1 MVPWPIALLSLF
13 YGVIAAASAANAWK
27 AVQGISRQP
36 VLWPLLWLAVSAGA
50 MCGLALLR
58 PWGRVLAVAG
68 FTALCV
74 VALAVAGVLVTS
86 AHPLAAIAAAV
97 AAGLHIMAIRYL
109 QRATVKAL
117 FTSATLEQRGRP

>member
-1 MVPWPIALLSLF
+1 MVPWPIALLSVF
-13 YGVIAAASAANAWK
+13 YGIIAAASAANIWK
-27 AVQGISRQP
+27 AVGGISRQSVVWP
-36 VLWPLLWLAVSAGA
+36 VLWLVLSAGA

-74 VALAVAGVLVTS
+74 VTLAVAGVLVAS

-97 AAGLHIMAIRYL
+97 VAGLHIMAIRYL
-109 QRATVKAL
+109 QRETVKTL
-117 FTSATLEQRGRP
+117 FASATLEQQGRS

>member
-13 YGVIAAASAANAWK
+13 YGVIAAASAATAWK
-27 AVQGISRQP
+27 AVQGLSRQP
-36 VLWPLLWLAVSAGA
+36 VIWPLLWCAVAAGA

-58 PWGRVLAVAG
+58 PWGRTLAVVG

-74 VALAVAGVLVTS
+74 VTLAVAGVLVTS

-97 AAGLHIMAIRYL
+97 VAGLHIMAIRYL
-109 QRATVKAL
+109 QRAKVKAL
-117 FTSATLEQRGRP
+117 FTSATLEQRGRS